1 MYSTEVR
8 LKWPTLRTRTF
19 TLNFSRS
26 TIYSSK
32 PNIKIDLYFFFINGY
47 EICFYQSTD
56 NQLY

>member
-19 TLNFSRS
+19 TFHVLPFIVQNL
-26 TIYSSK
+26 TLKLIC
-32 PNIKIDLYFFFINGY
+32 IFFFINGY

>member
-19 TLNFSRS
+19 TLNFSCS

-32 PNIKIDLYFFFINGY
+32 PNIKIDLYFFFYKWI
-47 EICFYQSTD
+47 
-56 NQLY
+56 